1 MSIATFDVTHVT
13 LLVAKPFE
21 EFKVALEKQL
31 GRFDERALVDFAA
44 DGDVQ
49 KAHERLAA
57 MPGSSGFMVFLTNNH
72 GAVLQLVGQRRRAI
86 QYILGNPLF
95 AVEMTRH
102 AVGAAL
108 YAPLRLLIY
117 DTPDGQTGVEY
128 DLAASL
134 FGQFGNAEIDRMAE
148 SLDEKMAAMVE
159 NAAR

>member
-1 MSIATFDVTHVT
+1 MSQATFNVTHVT
-13 LLVAKPFE
+13 LLVAKAFE
-21 EFKVALEKQL
+21 EFKTALERQL
-31 GRFDERALVDFAA
+31 GQFDEAALVDFAA

-49 KAHERLAA
+49 KAHDRLAA
-57 MPGSSGFMVFLTNNH
+57 MPGPSGFMVFLTNNH
-72 GAVLQLVGQRRRAI
+72 GAVLQLVGQRRQAI
-86 QYILGNPLF
+86 QYVLGNPLF

-102 AVGAAL
+102 AIGAAL

-134 FGQFGNAEIDRMAE
+134 FGQFGNADVNRMAE
-148 SLDEKMAAMVE
+148 SLDEKMAALIE